1 MDPLENI
8 FPSDNETVEK
18 LKGFAY
24 KLDYPKILFEHL
36 GPELK
41 KIFDTKKDKS
51 IYKNFLEALSYE
63 YGLFGKKM
71 DLSTAF
77 SLYKKYADLNDY
89 FCMYRMHIIYLC
101 DYDKFNVAFNRVL
114 EKIYLL
120 KCFAYLPNYIIKFRL
135 ELFDKVDILYEVA
148 LVLDSEY
155 CDFEKYEIFFDLL
168 NNEREKYNLSEN
180 DINLIEGCLFCFFRK
195 KDDDQEFNLL
205 LFSILNS
212 ITQKNENDFAYYNA
226 RNKSIFFRDYL
237 DLKDFM
243 TELEIE
249 KIYEEIK
256 EKKLYE
262 FYNDYG
268 KYLLDKNNKANNDII
283 EIFTTS
289 SNNGYSSS
297 SFKAYQS
304 LIDFYEFNDIMN
316 DYNKISTL
324 LNYLLDEI
332 VFEKLSLSQFIL
344 LMGYTNKHSKYK
356 EKINLNYLPYVK
368 EINNYINSILEK
380 KEKENISTYEEGKDE
395 FFFIIK
401 GYFLFF
407 SFDGIEEK
415 NYNKSIEYLDK
426 GINITKKNWV
436 KKMNEFFKFN
446 IIKEMNNLNLI
457 SNEELIKAKHNLFD
471 LISKNLNLKYSIIDC
486 YISGLDYFE
495 GITRKK
501 DEFIA
506 LNIYKSAL
514 NIFCGSIISCPI
526 KTEIK
531 NILKNHEYKI
541 ENKLNDETCCIC
553 YDKKVNKIFI
563 PCKHYFCST
572 CTEKIGKDSKCPICR
587 SDILCII

>member
-1 MDPLENI
+1 METLENI
-8 FPSDNETVEK
+8 FPTDPETVEK

-24 KLDYPKILFEHL
+24 KLDYPNILFQHL

-63 YGLFGKKM
+63 YGLFGKKI
-71 DLSTAF
+71 DLPTAF

-101 DYDKFNVAFNRVL
+101 DYEKFNVTFNRVL

-120 KCFAYLPNYIIKFRL
+120 KCFAYVPNYIIDLRL
-135 ELFDKVDILYEVA
+135 DIFDKVDIVYEVA
-148 LVLDSEY
+148 LVLDSED
-155 CDFEKYEIFFDLL
+155 CDFDKYEIFFDLL

-180 DINLIEGCLFCFFRK
+180 DITLMEGCLFCFFRK
-195 KDDDQEFNLL
+195 KEDDQEFNLF

-212 ITQKNENDFAYYNA
+212 ITQKNENDYAYYNA

-237 DLKDFM
+237 DLKNLM

-249 KIYEEIK
+249 TIYNELK

-268 KYLLDKNNKANNDII
+268 NYLLDKNIKANNDII
-283 EIFTTS
+283 EIFKVS
-289 SNNGYSSS
+289 SNNGYLYS

-304 LIDFYEFNDIMN
+304 LIDYYEFNDIMN
-316 DYNKISTL
+316 DYNTICIL

-344 LMGYTNKHSKYK
+344 LMGYINKHSKYK
-356 EKINLNYLPYVK
+356 EKINLSYLPYVE
-368 EINNYINSILEK
+368 EIKDYINSVLNK
-380 KEKENISTYEEGKDE
+380 KEKENVSTYEEGKDE

-401 GYFLFF
+401 GYIIFF

-415 NYNKSIEYLDK
+415 NYNKAIEYLDK

-436 KKMNEFFKFN
+436 KKMNEFFIYN
-446 IIKEMNNLNLI
+446 IKKEMNSLNLI
-457 SNEELIKAKHNLFD
+457 SNDELIKAKNNLFD
-471 LISKNLNLKYSIIDC
+471 LISKNSNLKYSIIDC
-486 YISGLDYFE
+486 YISGMDYFE

-506 LNIYKSAL
+506 LNIYKCAL
-514 NIFCGSIISCPI
+514 NIFCGSIIGCPI
-526 KTEIK
+526 KNEIQ
-531 NILKNHEYKI
+531 NFLKNHEYKI
-541 ENKLNDETCCIC
+541 EIKLKDETCCIC

-563 PCKHYFCST
+563 PCKHYFCSI
-572 CTEKIGKDSKCPICR
+572 CAEKIGKDSKCPICR